1 MYIEGPLPLY
11 ILYVS
16 TELTKQDQHQETL
29 VAEGDKGS
37 SETNLKQ
44 VAWFA

>member
-11 ILYVS
+11 ISYVN

-29 VAEGDKGS
+29 AAL
-37 SETNLKQ
+37 T
-44 VAWFA
+44 